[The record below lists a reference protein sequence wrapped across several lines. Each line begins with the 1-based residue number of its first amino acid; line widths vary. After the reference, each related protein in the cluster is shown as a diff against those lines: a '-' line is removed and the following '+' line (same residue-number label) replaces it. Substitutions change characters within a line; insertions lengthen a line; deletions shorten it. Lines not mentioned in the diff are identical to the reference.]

1 MRVVYMGTPEIA
13 ASVLQAVH
21 ELPVE
26 IVGVWTQPDKPVGRK
41 QVLTPPPVKVLAEQY
56 GIPVHQPQRI
66 KRKAEVL
73 ALKEL
78 KPDLILVTA
87 YGQLLSEEIL
97 NIPPLGC
104 INMHASLLPA
114 YRGAAPIQWAIV
126 NGETKTGVTAMMMDK
141 GMDTGD
147 MLLRR
152 EVAIDP
158 QDTAQS
164 LYEKLAEEG
173 AALIKEVIER
183 LLKGE
188 QLRREK
194 QKEEEATYA
203 PIIQKKDGLIDWAQS
218 AKNIEQKVR
227 GFSQWPGAYTFLED
241 KKLTILEAEIIEE
254 PEQKN
259 ALPTGAVI
267 QKGLQEK
274 KPVLLVQTGDQ
285 VLKIKRLQ
293 LQGKKAMDADAF
305 LRGNALNGKLLG

>member
-56 GIPVHQPQRI
+56 GIEVHQPQRI

-173 AALIKEVIER
+173 AALIKDVLER

-203 PIIQKKDGLIDWAQS
+203 PIIQKEDGLIDWAQS

-241 KKLTILEAEIIEE
+241 KKLTILEAEVIEE
-254 PEQKN
+254 PESKQV
-259 ALPTGAVI
+259 LPAGAVI
-267 QKGLQEK
+267 QKGLQK
-274 KPVLLVQTGDQ
+274 KRPVLLVQTGDQ

-293 LQGKKAMDADAF
+293 LQGKKAMEADAF
-305 LRGNALNGKLLG
+305 LRGNPLAGKRLG